1 MAVAVGGVAI
11 AVGPVATVQQV
22 RISLGLSLSLPLA
35 VVKSMAVAVGPVAK
49 SVVSKSVVA
58 VVGLS
63 LSLGLRL
70 PLAVVDTV
78 AQTVVAAETVAVVA
92 KTVASVE
99 EVGVSLCLG
108 FRLSGSDGRE
118 SENYEQFHVECRM
131 SRSKL
136 CSPCTLR

>member
-1 MAVAVGGVAI
+1 
-11 AVGPVATVQQV
+11 
-22 RISLGLSLSLPLA
+22 
-35 VVKSMAVAVGPVAK
+35 MAVAVGPVAK
-49 SVVSKSVVA
+49 TVAQSMSVVA
-58 VVGLS
+58 VVGLR
-63 LSLGLRL
+63 LSLGL

-78 AQTVVAAETVAVVA
+78 AQTVSVVAKTVTVVA

-99 EVGVSLCLG
+99 EIGVSLCLG

-136 CSPCTLR
+136 CSPC

>member
-35 VVKSMAVAVGPVAK
+35 VVDP
-49 SVVSKSVVA
+49 
-58 VVGLS
+58 
-63 LSLGLRL
+63 
-70 PLAVVDTV
+70 V
-78 AQTVVAAETVAVVA
+78 AQTVVAETVAVMA
-92 KTVASVE
+92 ETVASVE

-136 CSPCTLR
+136 CSPC